1 MSRSDS
7 LDDAAIE
14 ALLAGNGAGGEL
26 ASLVAFVGELRNQA
40 SGPVPAPSPRL
51 ASMLELGFAP
61 DGGGAR
67 AAADHAGG
75 RGLRPAGVRRRGSGA
90 ARAAVAGVAAVIG
103 LTAAGA
109 AGALPGAAQDAV
121 ATAVEAVTPF
131 QFPKEADDRAVTGK
145 RESTGATEGG
155 LEGPETA
162 DEVGGGGR
170 GHGGGEGG
178 GRPEAPGQ
186 GVLDR
191 AGQAPAAGH
200 APPSVPA
207 GGPGT
212 AGAPAGAPAV
222 DAPAAGVTVPP
233 STGAVPA
240 PAEPTAPAVT
250 LPPATATLTDG
261 LTGGRRSLPGPAVST
276 VPTTIPDVGG
286 LRP

>member
-1 MSRSDS
+1 MNRSDS

-26 ASLVAFVGELRNQA
+26 ASLVAFVGELRSQA
-40 SGPVPAPSPRL
+40 TGPVPVPSPRL

-61 DGGGAR
+61 RGGAP

-75 RGLRPAGVRRRGSGA
+75 RGLRPAGPRRRGFGA
-90 ARAAVAGVAAVIG
+90 VRAAVAGVAAVIG

-131 QFPKEADDRAVTGK
+131 EFPKEADDRAVTARRVG
-145 RESTGATEGG
+145 TGATEGG
-155 LEGPETA
+155 REGPEVA
-162 DEVGGGGR
+162 DEVGGGGQ
-170 GHGGGEGG
+170 GQGGGEGG
-178 GRPEAPGQ
+178 GRPEAPGRD
-186 GVLDR
+186 GLDR
-191 AGQAPAAGH
+191 AVRTPAAGH
-200 APPSVPA
+200 APPVE
-207 GGPGT
+207 T
-212 AGAPAGAPAV
+212 
-222 DAPAAGVTVPP
+222 PAAGVSVPP

-240 PAEPTAPAVT
+240 PAAPTALPVT
-250 LPPATATLTDG
+250 LPPATDTLTDG
-261 LTGGRRSLPGPAVST
+261 LTGGRRSLPGPGIST